1 MEFWR
6 AAHCNFEL
14 LFAQSSMT
22 PILQHAS
29 FYWTLMLDQRKKII
43 GEDTVLFEHI
53 WKSGKG
59 FYITVSILGA
69 LVLLAIYAYVTQYRT
84 GLTVTGLSRQI
95 FWGVYITNFVFFIGI
110 SHAGTFISA
119 VLRILKAEWRRP
131 ISRASELTTVFIL
144 MFGVGSVLIDLGR
157 PDRMLYA
164 IRYANFQSPLLWD
177 VCSIATY
184 LTVSSLSLYLALI
197 PDIAMLR
204 DLGGKREWFYRIL
217 SLGWTGTEGQHHRL
231 DKAIGFV
238 SILVIPVMIT
248 VHTVV
253 SFVFA
258 MTIQPLWHSAIFGPY
273 FVVGAIFSGVASVI
287 VVMAVLRKAYH
298 LENYIKPIH
307 FNNIGIFLMAM
318 TLLWFYFTFAEYITI
333 VYGNDPVH
341 MSIFWSKFTGKFA
354 PLFWLHFVLCFV
366 IPLPILAIKKFRTIR
381 GTVIVS
387 ISIVLGMWLERFVI
401 IVPTLTRQ
409 RMPVQG
415 AFYIPTWVEWS
426 ILAGC
431 ISLFTL
437 LYVLFTK
444 VFPIVPVWEVREGRE
459 KAAATAAARIT
470 SYMPETGAPKE

>member
-1 MEFWR
+1 MVDKR
-6 AAHCNFEL
+6 
-14 LFAQSSMT
+14 Q
-22 PILQHAS
+22 
-29 FYWTLMLDQRKKII
+29 KII
-43 GEDTVLFEHI
+43 GEDAPLFEHI
-53 WKSGKG
+53 WKTGKG
-59 FYITVSILGA
+59 FYITVSVLGA
-69 LVLLAIYAYVTQYRT
+69 LVLWGLYAYVTQYLN

-119 VLRILKAEWRRP
+119 VLRVLKAEWRRP

-144 MFGVGSVLIDLGR
+144 LFGVGSVLIDLGR

-164 IRYANFQSPLLWD
+164 IRYAHFRSPLLWD
-177 VCSIATY
+177 VCSITMY
-184 LTVSSLSLYLALI
+184 LTVSSICLYLALI
-197 PDIAMLR
+197 PDVALLR

-217 SLGWTGTEGQHHRL
+217 SFGWTGTERQHRRL
-231 DKAIGFV
+231 EKAINFM

-287 VVMAVLRKAYH
+287 VVMAVLRKVYH
-298 LENYIKPIH
+298 LEGYIKAVH

-318 TLLWFYFTFAEYITI
+318 TLLWFYFTFAENITI
-333 VYGNDPVH
+333 VYGNEPVH
-341 MSIFWSKFTGKFA
+341 MAIFWSKLTGRFA

-366 IPLPILAIKKFRTIR
+366 IPLPILALRRFRTIR
-381 GTVIVS
+381 GTVIAS
-387 ISIVLGMWLERFVI
+387 ISIILGMWLERFVI
-401 IVPTLTRQ
+401 IVPTLTKQ
-409 RMPVQG
+409 RMPVEG

-431 ISLFTL
+431 ISLFMLVYT
-437 LYVLFTK
+437 LFTK
-444 VFPIVPVWEVREGRE
+444 VFPIVSIWEIREGRE
-459 KAAATAAARIT
+459 KAVAMVSERVKSYLPEQDTVEAR
-470 SYMPETGAPKE
+470 

>member
-1 MEFWR
+1 MDKR
-6 AAHCNFEL
+6 
-14 LFAQSSMT
+14 Q
-22 PILQHAS
+22 
-29 FYWTLMLDQRKKII
+29 KII
-43 GEDTVLFEHI
+43 GEDAQLFEHI

-69 LVLLAIYAYVTQYRT
+69 LVLWGLYAYITQYRT

-119 VLRILKAEWRRP
+119 VLRVLKAEWRRP
-131 ISRASELTTVFIL
+131 ISRLSELTTVFIL

-177 VCSIATY
+177 VCSISLY
-184 LTVSSLSLYLALI
+184 LTVSSICLYLALI
-197 PDIAMLR
+197 PDIALLR
-204 DLGGKREWFYRIL
+204 DLGGRREWFYRFL
-217 SLGWTGTEGQHHRL
+217 SLGWTGVENQHRRL
-231 DKAIGFV
+231 ERAINFM

-258 MTIQPLWHSAIFGPY
+258 MTIQPLWHSGIFGPY

-298 LENYIKPIH
+298 LESYIKPVH

-318 TLLWFYFTFAEYITI
+318 TLLWFYFTFAENITI
-333 VYGNDPVH
+333 VYGNEPVH
-341 MSIFWSKFTGKFA
+341 MAIFWSKISGKFA
-354 PLFWLHFVLCFV
+354 PLFWLHFILCFV
-366 IPLPILAIKKFRTIR
+366 IPLPILAVRKCRTIR
-381 GTVIVS
+381 GTVVAS
-387 ISIVLGMWLERFVI
+387 ISIILGMWLERFVI
-401 IVPTLTRQ
+401 IVPTLTNQ
-409 RMPVQG
+409 RMPVEG

-431 ISLFTL
+431 ISLFML
-437 LYVLFTK
+437 LYTLFTK
-444 VFPIVPVWEVREGRE
+444 VFPIVPIWEIREGRE
-459 KAAATAAARIT
+459 KAVTVVSERIK
-470 SYMPETGAPKE
+470 SYLPGEETLGS